1 MDVSG
6 ADLAIP
12 TAVRPPRQ
20 VAGAVLRPLAGAL
33 VRWLGICVVLGMS
46 LLPVVYLLLTSLKTR
61 DEILTGSILPASP
74 YWRNWPDAFSTIDL
88 PLFLRNSLAVATMS
102 VAVTLLIA
110 VPAVYSM
117 VRFGTG
123 GKPLPAVVLGSYMAP
138 PVVALLPLFYLL
150 KRIGGID
157 TLWGLA
163 LVHGLASVP
172 IAVWLLDSF
181 VRALPIEIEEAAR
194 IDGAGLVETLTRIVV
209 PLIAPGIMATGIIC
223 FILSYNELLFAL
235 VMTYQPGTQTLP
247 VGIALFQ
254 GDRLV
259 NYGQM
264 SAASLAG
271 ILPVYVIA
279 LAFQRYLIGSR
290 TAGAVK

>member
-1 MDVSG
+1 MIARLAG
-6 ADLAIP
+6 RWLAIA
-12 TAVRPPRQ
+12 AVITC
-20 VAGAVLRPLAGAL
+20 A
-33 VRWLGICVVLGMS
+33 M
-46 LLPVVYLLLTSLKTR
+46 LPVSYLFATSFKTR
-61 DEILTGSILPASP
+61 DEILTGSFLPRGL
-74 YWRNWPDAFSTIDL
+74 YWHNWPDAFRAVDL
-88 PLFLRNSLAVATMS
+88 PLFMRNSLAVGAMS
-102 VAVTLLIA
+102 AAITLALA
-110 VPAVYSM
+110 VPATYSM
-117 VRFGTG
+117 ARFGTG
-123 GKPLPAVVLGSYMAP
+123 GKALPSIVLGSYIAP

-150 KRIGGID
+150 RRIGGID

-172 IAVWLLDSF
+172 IAVWLLDGF
-181 VRALPIEIEEAAR
+181 VRAMPRQIEEAAL
-194 IDGAGLVETLTRIVV
+194 IDGAGPYRILFRMVV
-209 PLIAPGIMATGIIC
+209 PLIMPGIVATGIIC

-235 VMTYQPGTQTLP
+235 VMTYSPSTQTLP

-279 LAFQRYLIGSR
+279 LLFQRSLIGGR
-290 TAGAVK
+290 TGGALK